1 MKSFVVIG
9 LGRFGSSVA
18 KTLYELG
25 NEVMVVDMNPDTIQ
39 EMSEFVTHAV
49 VADVLDEAVL
59 HELGL
64 SNFDVVIISIASNI
78 EASIMA
84 TLTAKEV
91 GAKKVVVKAQTDIHG
106 KVLTKVGAD
115 RIVFPERD
123 MGARVAHNL
132 TSSNILD
139 FIELS
144 PEYYI
149 IEIAALKR
157 WINKSLSELRL
168 RNKYGVNV
176 LAIKRG
182 NSLKIS
188 PVADEIVKEGDI
200 LVVIGDAEDIRKIES
215 QAGD

>member
-9 LGRFGSSVA
+9 CGRFGTSVA
-18 KTLYELG
+18 KTLYNLG
-25 NEVMVVDMNPDTIQ
+25 NEVMAVDMDPVVIQ
-39 EMSEFVTHAV
+39 EISEYVTHAV

-91 GAKKVVVKAQTDIHG
+91 GAKKVVVKAQSDIHG
-106 KVLTKVGAD
+106 KVLTKIGAD
-115 RIVFPERD
+115 RIIFPERD

-149 IEIAALKR
+149 IEITALKR
-157 WINKSLSELRL
+157 WLNKSLSELRL

-182 NSLKIS
+182 NVLKIS
-188 PVADEIVKEGDI
+188 PAADEVVKEGDI
-200 LVVIGDAEDIRKIES
+200 LVVIGDADDIGKIES

>member
-9 LGRFGSSVA
+9 CGRFGTSVA
-18 KTLYELG
+18 RTLYSLG
-25 NEVMVVDMNPDTIQ
+25 NEVMAVDMSADTIQ
-39 EMSEFVTHAV
+39 EISEHVTHAV
-49 VADVLDEAVL
+49 VADVMDEAVL

-91 GAKKVVVKAQTDIHG
+91 GAKKVVVKAQSEIHG

-115 RIVFPERD
+115 RIIFPERD
-123 MGARVAHNL
+123 MGVKVAHNL

-149 IEIAALKR
+149 IEIAAPKN
-157 WINKSLSELRL
+157 WIDKSLADLRL

-176 LAIKRG
+176 LAIKRE
-182 NSLKIS
+182 NCLKIS
-188 PVADEIVKEGDI
+188 PVATQVVKEGDI
-200 LVVIGDAEDIRKIES
+200 LVVIGDADDIRKIES
-215 QAGD
+215 HAGD

>member
-25 NEVMVVDMNPDTIQ
+25 NEVMAVDLNPDTVQ
-39 EMSEFVTHAV
+39 EISEFVTHAV

-91 GAKKVVVKAQTDIHG
+91 GAKKVVVKAQSDIHG

-115 RIVFPERD
+115 RIIFPERD
-123 MGARVAHNL
+123 MGSRVAHNL

-157 WINKSLSELRL
+157 WINKTLSELRL

-182 NSLKIS
+182 SILKIS
-188 PVADEIVKEGDI
+188 PVADECVLEGDI
-200 LVVIGDAEDIRKIES
+200 LVVIGDAADIRKIES

>member
-9 LGRFGSSVA
+9 CGRFGTSVA
-18 KTLYELG
+18 KTLYTLG
-25 NEVMVVDMNPDTIQ
+25 NEVMAVDMSADTIQ
-39 EMSEFVTHAV
+39 EISEHVTHAV
-49 VADVLDEAVL
+49 VADVMDEAVL

-91 GAKKVVVKAQTDIHG
+91 GAKKVVVKAQSEIHG
-106 KVLTKVGAD
+106 KVLRKVGAD
-115 RIVFPERD
+115 RIIFPERD
-123 MGARVAHNL
+123 MGVKVAHNL

-149 IEIAALKR
+149 IEIAAPKN
-157 WINKSLSELRL
+157 WIDKSLADLRL

-176 LAIKRG
+176 LAIKKQ
-182 NSLKIS
+182 NNLMIS
-188 PVADEIVKEGDI
+188 PVATQVVNDGDI
-200 LVVIGDAEDIRKIES
+200 LVVIGDAVDIRKIES
-215 QAGD
+215 HAGD

>member
-9 LGRFGSSVA
+9 LGRFGTSVA

-25 NEVMVVDMNPDTIQ
+25 NEVMAVDVDPDVIQ
-39 EMSEFVTHAV
+39 EISEYVTHAV
-49 VADVLDEAVL
+49 VADVLDETIL

-84 TLTAKEV
+84 TLTAKEM
-91 GAKKVVVKAQTDIHG
+91 GAKKVVVKAQSDVHG

-123 MGARVAHNL
+123 MGARLAHNL

-144 PEYYI
+144 PEYFI
-149 IEIAALKR
+149 IEIVAPKN
-157 WINKSLSELRL
+157 WINKSLSQLRL

-176 LAIKRG
+176 LAIKKG
-182 NSLKIS
+182 SSLKIS
-188 PVADEIVKEGDI
+188 PSADEVVLEGDI
-200 LVVIGDAEDIRKIES
+200 LIVIGDEHDIRKIES
-215 QAGD
+215 LAGD

>member
-9 LGRFGSSVA
+9 CGRFGTSVA
-18 KTLYELG
+18 KTLYDLG
-25 NEVMVVDMNPDTIQ
+25 NEVMAVDMNPDTVQ
-39 EMSEFVTHAV
+39 EISEHVTHAV

-84 TLTAKEV
+84 TLTAKEL
-91 GAKKVVVKAQTDIHG
+91 GAKKVVVKAQSDVHG

-149 IEIAALKR
+149 IEISALKR
-157 WINKSLSELRL
+157 WINKSLGELRL

-176 LAIKRG
+176 LAIKRET
-182 NSLKIS
+182 SLNIS
-188 PVADEIVKEGDI
+188 PTADEVINQGDI
-200 LVVIGDAEDIRKIES
+200 LVVIGDSDDIRKIES

>member
-9 LGRFGSSVA
+9 LGRFGTSVA

-25 NEVMVVDMNPDTIQ
+25 NEVMAVDMDSVVIQ
-39 EMSEFVTHAV
+39 EISEFVTHAV

-91 GAKKVVVKAQTDIHG
+91 GAKKVVVKAQSDVHG

-115 RIVFPERD
+115 RIIFPERD
-123 MGARVAHNL
+123 MGSRVAHNL

-157 WINKSLSELRL
+157 WINKTLSELRL

-182 NSLKIS
+182 SILKIS
-188 PVADEIVKEGDI
+188 PMADERVLEGDI
-200 LVVIGDAEDIRKIES
+200 IVVIGDAADIRKIES

>member
-18 KTLYELG
+18 KTLYNLG
-25 NEVMVVDMNPDTIQ
+25 NEVMAVDMDSDVIQ
-39 EMSEFVTHAV
+39 EISEHVTHAV

-91 GAKKVVVKAQTDIHG
+91 GAKKVVVKAQSEIHG

-115 RIVFPERD
+115 RIIFPERD

-182 NSLKIS
+182 STLKIS
-188 PVADEIVKEGDI
+188 PEASEVILEGDI
-200 LVVIGDAEDIRKIES
+200 LVVIGDSDDIRKIES

>member
-9 LGRFGSSVA
+9 CGRFGTSVA
-18 KTLYELG
+18 KTLYTLG
-25 NEVMVVDMNPDTIQ
+25 NEVMAVDMSADTIQ
-39 EMSEFVTHAV
+39 EISDHVTHAV
-49 VADVLDEAVL
+49 VADVMDEAVL

-91 GAKKVVVKAQTDIHG
+91 GAKKVVVKAQSEIHG
-106 KVLTKVGAD
+106 KVLRKVGAD
-115 RIVFPERD
+115 RIIFPERD
-123 MGARVAHNL
+123 MGVKVAHNL

-149 IEIAALKR
+149 IEIAAPKN
-157 WINKSLSELRL
+157 WIDKSLADLRL

-176 LAIKRG
+176 LAIKRQ
-182 NSLKIS
+182 NVLMIS
-188 PVADEIVKEGDI
+188 PIATQVVNDGDI
-200 LVVIGDAEDIRKIES
+200 LVVIGDADDIRKIES
-215 QAGD
+215 HCGD

>member
-9 LGRFGSSVA
+9 CGRFGTSVA
-18 KTLYELG
+18 KTLYNLG
-25 NEVMVVDMNPDTIQ
+25 NEVMAVDMDPVVIQ
-39 EMSEFVTHAV
+39 EISEYVTHAV

-91 GAKKVVVKAQTDIHG
+91 GAKKVVVKDQSDIHG
-106 KVLTKVGAD
+106 KVITKIGAD
-115 RIVFPERD
+115 RIIFPERD

-149 IEIAALKR
+149 IEITALKR
-157 WINKSLSELRL
+157 WLNKSLSELRL

-182 NSLKIS
+182 NVLKIS
-188 PVADEIVKEGDI
+188 PAADEVVKQGDI
-200 LVVIGDAEDIRKIES
+200 LVVIGDADDIGKIES

>member
-9 LGRFGSSVA
+9 CGRFGTSVA
-18 KTLYELG
+18 KTLYNLG
-25 NEVMVVDMNPDTIQ
+25 NEVMAVDMDPVVIQ
-39 EMSEFVTHAV
+39 EISEYVTHAV

-91 GAKKVVVKAQTDIHG
+91 GAKKVVVKAQSDIHG
-106 KVLTKVGAD
+106 KVLTKIGAD
-115 RIVFPERD
+115 RIIFPERD

-149 IEIAALKR
+149 IEITALKR
-157 WINKSLSELRL
+157 WLNKSLSELRL

-182 NSLKIS
+182 NVLKIS
-188 PVADEIVKEGDI
+188 PAADEVVKQGDI
-200 LVVIGDAEDIRKIES
+200 LVVIGDADDIGKIES

>member
-18 KTLYELG
+18 KTLYNLG
-25 NEVMVVDMNPDTIQ
+25 NEVMAVDMDSDVIQ
-39 EMSEFVTHAV
+39 EISEHVTHAV

-91 GAKKVVVKAQTDIHG
+91 GAKKVVVKAQSEIHG

-115 RIVFPERD
+115 RIIFPERD

-182 NSLKIS
+182 STLKIS
-188 PVADEIVKEGDI
+188 PEASEVILEGDI
-200 LVVIGDAEDIRKIES
+200 LVVIGDSDDIRKIES
-215 QAGD
+215 QVGD

>member
-9 LGRFGSSVA
+9 CGRFGTSVA
-18 KTLYELG
+18 RTLYNLG
-25 NEVMVVDMNPDTIQ
+25 NEVMAVDMDSDAIQ
-39 EMSEFVTHAV
+39 EISEHVTHAV
-49 VADVLDEAVL
+49 VADVMDEAVL

-64 SNFDVVIISIASNI
+64 GNFDVVIISIASNI

-91 GAKKVVVKAQTDIHG
+91 GAKKVVVKAQSEMHG
-106 KVLTKVGAD
+106 KVLKKVGAD
-115 RIVFPERD
+115 RVIFPERD
-123 MGARVAHNL
+123 MGVKVAHNL

-149 IEIAALKR
+149 IEIAAPQKWLD
-157 WINKSLSELRL
+157 KSLADLRL

-176 LAIKRG
+176 LAIKRQ
-182 NSLKIS
+182 NNLKIS
-188 PVADEIVKEGDI
+188 PDAIEVVRDGDI
-200 LVVIGDAEDIRKIES
+200 LVVIGDADDIKKIES
-215 QAGD
+215 HAGD

>member
-25 NEVMVVDMNPDTIQ
+25 NEVMAVDMTPDTIQ
-39 EMSEFVTHAV
+39 EISEHVTHAV

-91 GAKKVVVKAQTDIHG
+91 GAKKVVVKAQSDVHG

-182 NSLKIS
+182 SILKIS
-188 PVADEIVKEGDI
+188 PVADEVVVEGDI
-200 LVVIGDAEDIRKIES
+200 LVVIGDADDIRKIES

>member
-9 LGRFGSSVA
+9 CGRFGTSVA
-18 KTLYELG
+18 KTLYTLG
-25 NEVMVVDMNPDTIQ
+25 NEVMAVDMDPDVIQ
-39 EMSEFVTHAV
+39 EISEHVTHAV

-84 TLTAKEV
+84 TLTAKEM
-91 GAKKVVVKAQTDIHG
+91 GAKKVVVKAQSDIHG
-106 KVLTKVGAD
+106 KVLTKIGAD
-115 RIVFPERD
+115 RIIFPERD

-176 LAIKRG
+176 LAIKRE
-182 NSLKIS
+182 STLKIS
-188 PVADEIVKEGDI
+188 PEASEVILQGDI
-200 LVVIGDAEDIRKIES
+200 LVVIGDSDDIRKIES

>member
-9 LGRFGSSVA
+9 LGRFGTSVA

-25 NEVMVVDMNPDTIQ
+25 NEVMAVDLDPDVVQ
-39 EMSEFVTHAV
+39 EISEYVTHAV
-49 VADVLDEAVL
+49 VADVLDESVL

-84 TLTAKEV
+84 TLTAKEM
-91 GAKKVVVKAQTDIHG
+91 GAKKVVVKAQTDVHG

-149 IEIAALKR
+149 IEIAALKS

-182 NSLKIS
+182 SGLKIS
-188 PVADEIVKEGDI
+188 PVADEIVLEGDI
-200 LVVIGDAEDIRKIES
+200 LVVIGDEHDIRKIES

>member
-9 LGRFGSSVA
+9 LGRFGTSVA
-18 KTLYELG
+18 KTLYNLG
-25 NEVMVVDMNPDTIQ
+25 NEVMAVDLDPDVVQ
-39 EMSEFVTHAV
+39 EISEYVTHAV
-49 VADVLDEAVL
+49 VADALDETVL

-84 TLTAKEV
+84 TLTAKEM
-91 GAKKVVVKAQTDIHG
+91 GAKKVVVKAQSDVHG

-149 IEIAALKR
+149 IEITALER

-182 NSLKIS
+182 SSLKIS
-188 PVADEIVKEGDI
+188 PVADEIVLEGDI
-200 LVVIGDAEDIRKIES
+200 LVVIGDEKDIRKIES

>member
-9 LGRFGSSVA
+9 CGRFGTSVA

-25 NEVMVVDMNPDTIQ
+25 NEVMAVDMDSVVIQ
-39 EMSEFVTHAV
+39 EISEFVTHAV

-91 GAKKVVVKAQTDIHG
+91 GAKKVVVKAQSDIHG

-115 RIVFPERD
+115 RIIFPERD
-123 MGARVAHNL
+123 MGSRVAHNL

-182 NSLKIS
+182 SILKIS
-188 PVADEIVKEGDI
+188 PVADERVLEGDI
-200 LVVIGDAEDIRKIES
+200 LVVIGDAADIRKIES

>member
-9 LGRFGSSVA
+9 CGRFGTSVA
-18 KTLYELG
+18 KTLYKLG
-25 NEVMVVDMNPDTIQ
+25 NEVMAVDMNSDVIQ
-39 EMSEFVTHAV
+39 EISEFVTHAV
-49 VADVLDEAVL
+49 VADALDESVL

-91 GAKKVVVKAQTDIHG
+91 GAKKVVVKAQSDMHG
-106 KVLTKVGAD
+106 KVLTKIGAD
-115 RIVFPERD
+115 RIIFPERD

-182 NSLKIS
+182 NSLTIS

>member
-9 LGRFGSSVA
+9 CGRFGTSVA

-25 NEVMVVDMNPDTIQ
+25 NEVMAVDMDSVVIQ
-39 EMSEFVTHAV
+39 EISEFVTHAV

-91 GAKKVVVKAQTDIHG
+91 GAKKVVVKAQSDIHG

-115 RIVFPERD
+115 RIIFPERD
-123 MGARVAHNL
+123 MGSRVAHNL

-182 NSLKIS
+182 SILKIS
-188 PVADEIVKEGDI
+188 PVADERVLEGDI
-200 LVVIGDAEDIRKIES
+200 LVVIGDAVDIRKIES

>member
-9 LGRFGSSVA
+9 CGRFGTSVA

-25 NEVMVVDMNPDTIQ
+25 NEVMAVDMDPDVIQ
-39 EMSEFVTHAV
+39 EISEFVTHAV
-49 VADVLDEAVL
+49 VADALDEAVL

-64 SNFDVVIISIASNI
+64 SNFDVVIISIASDI

-91 GAKKVVVKAQTDIHG
+91 GAKKVVVKAQSDIHG
-106 KVLTKVGAD
+106 KVLTKIGAD
-115 RIVFPERD
+115 RIIFPERD

-149 IEIAALKR
+149 IEITALKR

-182 NSLKIS
+182 NNLKIS
-188 PVADEIVKEGDI
+188 PGADEIVREGDI
-200 LVVIGDAEDIRKIES
+200 LVVIGDADDVRKIES

>member
-9 LGRFGSSVA
+9 CGRFGTSVA

-25 NEVMVVDMNPDTIQ
+25 NEVMAVDMDTDTIQ
-39 EMSEFVTHAV
+39 EISEYVTHAV
-49 VADVLDEAVL
+49 VADVLDESIL

-84 TLTAKEV
+84 TLTAKEL
-91 GAKKVVVKAQTDIHG
+91 GAKRVVVKAQSDIHG

-115 RIVFPERD
+115 RVIFPERD

-149 IEIAALKR
+149 IEISALKK
-157 WINKSLSELRL
+157 WINKSLGELRL

-176 LAIKRG
+176 LAIKRAT
-182 NSLKIS
+182 SLNIS
-188 PVADEIVKEGDI
+188 PTADEVINQGDI
-200 LVVIGDAEDIRKIES
+200 LVVIGDSDDIRKIES

>member
-18 KTLYELG
+18 KTLYNLG
-25 NEVMVVDMNPDTIQ
+25 NEVMAVDIDPVTIQ
-39 EMSEFVTHAV
+39 EISEYVTHAV

-84 TLTAKEV
+84 TLTAKEM
-91 GAKKVVVKAQTDIHG
+91 GAKTVVVKAQSDIHG
-106 KVLTKVGAD
+106 KVLAKVGAD

-132 TSSNILD
+132 TSSNVLD

-157 WINKSLSELRL
+157 WLNKSLSELRL

-176 LAIKRG
+176 LAIKRES
-182 NSLKIS
+182 SLKIS
-188 PVADEIVKEGDI
+188 PEADEVIREGDI
-200 LVVIGDAEDIRKIES
+200 LVVIGDSEDINKLEGH
-215 QAGD
+215 AGD

>member
-9 LGRFGSSVA
+9 CGRFGTSVA

-25 NEVMVVDMNPDTIQ
+25 NEVMAVDMDSVVIQ
-39 EMSEFVTHAV
+39 EISEFVTHAV

-91 GAKKVVVKAQTDIHG
+91 GAKKVVVKAQSDVHG

-115 RIVFPERD
+115 RIIFPERD
-123 MGARVAHNL
+123 MGSRVAHNL

-182 NSLKIS
+182 SILKIS
-188 PVADEIVKEGDI
+188 PMADERVLEGDI
-200 LVVIGDAEDIRKIES
+200 LVVIGDAADIRKIES

>member
-9 LGRFGSSVA
+9 LGRFGTSVA

-25 NEVMVVDMNPDTIQ
+25 NEVMAVDLDPDVVQ
-39 EMSEFVTHAV
+39 EISEYVTHAV
-49 VADVLDEAVL
+49 VADVLDESVL

-84 TLTAKEV
+84 TLTAKEM
-91 GAKKVVVKAQTDIHG
+91 GAKKVVVKAQTDVHG

-149 IEIAALKR
+149 IEITALER

-182 NSLKIS
+182 SSLKIS
-188 PVADEIVKEGDI
+188 PVADEIVLEGDI
-200 LVVIGDAEDIRKIES
+200 LVVIGDEKDIRKIES

>member
-9 LGRFGSSVA
+9 CGRFGTSVA

-25 NEVMVVDMNPDTIQ
+25 NEVMAVDMDSDVIQ
-39 EMSEFVTHAV
+39 EISEFVTHAV
-49 VADVLDEAVL
+49 VADALDESVL

-91 GAKKVVVKAQTDIHG
+91 GAKKVVVKAQSDMHG
-106 KVLTKVGAD
+106 KVLTKIGAD
-115 RIVFPERD
+115 RIIFPERD

-176 LAIKRG
+176 LAIKRE
-182 NSLKIS
+182 NNLKIS
-188 PVADEIVKEGDI
+188 PVADEIVRAGDI
-200 LVVIGDAEDIRKIES
+200 LVVIGDSEDIRKIES

>member
-9 LGRFGSSVA
+9 CGRFGTSVA
-18 KTLYELG
+18 KTLYNLG
-25 NEVMVVDMNPDTIQ
+25 NEVMAVDIDPVTIQ
-39 EMSEFVTHAV
+39 EISEFVTHAV
-49 VADVLDEAVL
+49 VADVMDDAVL

-64 SNFDVVIISIASNI
+64 SNFDVVIISMASNI
-78 EASIMA
+78 EASIMC
-84 TLTAKEV
+84 TLTAKEM
-91 GAKKVVVKAQTDIHG
+91 GAKKVVVKAQSDIHG
-106 KVLTKVGAD
+106 KVLAKLGAD
-115 RIVFPERD
+115 RVIFPERD

-176 LAIKRG
+176 LAIKRDTE
-182 NSLKIS
+182 LKIS
-188 PVADEIVKEGDI
+188 PNAEEVIKMGDI
-200 LVVIGDAEDIRKIES
+200 LVIIGDSEDIRKIES

>member
-9 LGRFGSSVA
+9 CGRFGTSVA

-25 NEVMVVDMNPDTIQ
+25 NEVMAVDMNSDVIQ
-39 EMSEFVTHAV
+39 EISEFVTHAV
-49 VADVLDEAVL
+49 VADALDESVL

-91 GAKKVVVKAQTDIHG
+91 GAKKVVVKAQSDMHG
-106 KVLTKVGAD
+106 KVLTKIGAD
-115 RIVFPERD
+115 RIIFPERD

-168 RNKYGVNV
+168 RNKYGINV

-182 NSLKIS
+182 NNLKIS
-188 PVADEIVKEGDI
+188 PGADEIVKEEDI
-200 LVVIGDAEDIRKIES
+200 LVVIGDADDIRKIES

>member
-18 KTLYELG
+18 TTLYNLG
-25 NEVMVVDMNPDTIQ
+25 NEVMAVDMDPDVVQ
-39 EMSEFVTHAV
+39 EISEHVTHAV
-49 VADVLDEAVL
+49 IADALDDSAL

-84 TLTAKEV
+84 TLTAKEM
-91 GAKKVVVKAQTDIHG
+91 GAKRVVAKAQSNVHG

-149 IEIAALKR
+149 IEIATLKR
-157 WINKSLSELRL
+157 WIDKSLSELRL

-182 NSLKIS
+182 SSLRIS
-188 PVADEIVKEGDI
+188 PGAEEVVRQGDI
-200 LVVIGDAEDIRKIES
+200 LVVIGDSEDIRKIES

>member
-9 LGRFGSSVA
+9 LGRFGTSVA
-18 KTLYELG
+18 KTLYDLG
-25 NEVMVVDMNPDTIQ
+25 NEVMAVDMNPDTVQ
-39 EMSEFVTHAV
+39 EISEHVTHAV

-84 TLTAKEV
+84 TLTAKEL
-91 GAKKVVVKAQTDIHG
+91 GAKKVVVKAQSDVHG

-149 IEIAALKR
+149 IEISALKR
-157 WINKSLSELRL
+157 WINKSLGELRL

-176 LAIKRG
+176 LAIKRET
-182 NSLKIS
+182 SLNIS
-188 PVADEIVKEGDI
+188 PTADEVINQGDI
-200 LVVIGDAEDIRKIES
+200 LVVIGDSDDIRKIES